1 MTNCMEQNPSS
12 EAGRGPVSQDNSHRM
27 CWHSSNVIDSY
38 LESLPGIRLY
48 CIIAS
53 VAFFPPSGEH

>member
-1 MTNCMEQNPSS
+1 MTNCMEQDPSS
-12 EAGRGPVSQDNSHRM
+12 EAGSGPDSQE
-27 CWHSSNVIDSY
+27 I
-38 LESLPGIRLY
+38 ESLPGNRLY